1 MCDPNYKI
9 DDYDVPLEKMKI
21 SKYALDDNF
30 EKSEQH
36 LKGLIY
42 ISNLLFEH
50 FCYEKCKF
58 EN

>member
-30 EKSEQH
+30 EKS
-36 LKGLIY
+36 
-42 ISNLLFEH
+42 
-50 FCYEKCKF
+50 
-58 EN
+58 